1 MKQWWIMLALAGAPA
16 MAAEEA
22 PAPFVRVDEASQR
35 VIDSALRYLAS
46 RQAQDGSWS
55 AWGNHRAALTAYSLH
70 AFMSAGHLPD
80 EGPHG
85 ATLRRA
91 LDYLVTCARPDGY
104 IAAST
109 GDHNMYGH
117 GIATIVLGELHGQ
130 VRDERLRSILE
141 RSVAVIVAS
150 QHERGGW
157 RYQPQPVDADISVTV
172 LQLVALRSARSAGI
186 DVPQSVIDR
195 AIEYVRSCRHESGG
209 FTYQGWGDPGF
220 ARTAAAVYS
229 LQIGGLFD
237 DPMLAPAL
245 RYLEDNFDTQ
255 KQWFT
260 YGHFYAAPAMYLL
273 GGERWSS
280 WYGRIRD
287 LLLSR
292 VREEGDIAW
301 WEPMDEGGGGVN
313 EEYATAVYVSILSVP
328 LAGVPLY
335 QR

>member
-1 MKQWWIMLALAGAPA
+1 MKRWWIMLALAGAPA
-16 MAAEEA
+16 AAANEE
-22 PAPFVRVDEASQR
+22 PAPQVRVDDASQR
-35 VIDSALRYLAS
+35 VIDSALRYLGS

-55 AWGNHRAALTAYSLH
+55 AWGNHRAALTAYVLH

-117 GIATIVLGELHGQ
+117 GIATIVLGELYGQ
-130 VRDERLRSILE
+130 VRDERLRPILE

-186 DVPQSVIDR
+186 DVPQAVIDR
-195 AIEYVRSCRHESGG
+195 AIEYVRFCRHESGG

-237 DPMLAPAL
+237 DPMLPPAL

-260 YGHFYAAPAMYLL
+260 YGHFYAAPAMYLQ
-273 GGERWSS
+273 GGERWSN

-287 LLLSR
+287 LLLAR

-301 WEPMDEGGGGVN
+301 WEPMDDGGGGVN